1 MSLRIG
7 TIAPNFKIETT
18 TGPIDFHEWAKGS
31 WTFFFSHPADYT
43 PVCTTEMGRTAQLA
57 PEFG

>member
-43 PVCTTEMGRTAQLA
+43 PVCTT
-57 PEFG
+57 